1 MDYSDDKIFKEDLE
15 AFLEHWDIDFAVIL
29 IPQSDGNIS
38 LMGAGMDQ
46 SQIQELLVAVNEHMS
61 SVVRKRLN

>member
-1 MDYSDDKIFKEDLE
+1 MDYSDNKTFKEDLE
-15 AFLEHWDIDFAVIL
+15 AFLEHWSINHAVIL

-46 SQIQELLVAVNEHMS
+46 LQIQKLLVAVNEHMP

>member
-29 IPQSDGNIS
+29 IPQSDGNVS

-46 SQIQELLVAVNEHMS
+46 LQIQKLLVAVNEHMPS
-61 SVVRKRLN
+61 AARKKLN